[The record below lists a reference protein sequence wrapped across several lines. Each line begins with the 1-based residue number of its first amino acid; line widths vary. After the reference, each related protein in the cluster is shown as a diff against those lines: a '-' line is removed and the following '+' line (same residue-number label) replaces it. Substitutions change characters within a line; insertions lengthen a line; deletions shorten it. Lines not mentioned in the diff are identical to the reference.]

1 MRQNTQVVPVVVR
14 HFCRYGFSFTTDR
27 FLTNIAEMIGV
38 IAFLFFLLPRVNRLS
53 RRINRFLSCKSHRIS
68 ESLNCTGKNHNS
80 CSVDFPQTF
89 ATQDGFTRPNM
100 NLYGLKPDRKFG
112 YLVCNFLYLL
122 YCLEVSKSILFGFD
136 SRRLHQ
142 FYPVKSTIYRFQTL
156 CHFHFVASYCKFF

>member
-1 MRQNTQVVPVVVR
+1 MVR

-142 FYPVKSTIYRFQTL
+142 PSPRLRLAGRWVQKVKWIVTGF
-156 CHFHFVASYCKFF
+156 